1 MRPEELQFVENK
13 REEVFEMQADYPYA
27 IRKFDIRLTRA
38 TIAPWHWHEEM
49 EILLLEEGTLIYD
62 TIGEH
67 LILEKGDILFLNA
80 NALHQVYVSKAG
92 TYIRYGVH
100 MFRKELIA
108 GMDTRIE
115 KKYVRI
121 LRQMHSAE
129 WILIKN
135 ADKEN
140 PKIRG
145 YLELLVELEQKK
157 TYGYELRSRNILS
170 EIVLLLLERKY
181 DETQNVGEK
190 AEDIQAEQSLTEIRL
205 RQMLLY
211 IQEYYEEHLKL
222 KDIARA
228 ANIGERECLRCFQK
242 ILHMSPFQ
250 YLQEYRVQ
258 AACDLLKNSGKK
270 IVDIAMQCGFSS
282 GSYFGKVFRN
292 TIGCT
297 PLEYR
302 KQKHKQTE

>member
-1 MRPEELQFVENK
+1 MRPEELQFAENK

-38 TIAPWHWHEEM
+38 MIAPWHWHEEM

-67 LILEKGDILFLNA
+67 LILEKGDILLLNA
-80 NALHQVYVSKAG
+80 NALHQVYVSKSG

-100 MFRKELIA
+100 MFREELIA

-135 ADKEN
+135 TDKEN

-170 EIVLLLLERKY
+170 EIVLLLLERKH

-190 AEDIQAEQSLTEIRL
+190 AE
-205 RQMLLY
+205 
-211 IQEYYEEHLKL
+211 
-222 KDIARA
+222 DIARA

-242 ILHMSPFQ
+242 TLHMSPFQ

-258 AACDLLKNSGKK
+258 AACDLLKNSSKK

-282 GSYFGKVFRN
+282 GSYFGKVFRKV
-292 TIGCT
+292 IGCT
-297 PLEYR
+297 PQEYR
-302 KQKHKQTE
+302 KQKHK